1 MDTRDLEYVV
11 VVRQSGSIGKA
22 AEALGISQPAL
33 TKAVRR
39 VEEQLG
45 LQLFERVPQGMRPTQ
60 AGELFLERAQKLRRD
75 YDDAMAEMRC
85 LSTGE
90 QGMVRIGYSLTFPDE
105 LLHTACKRLL
115 RERPAAKLKLCCRM
129 AQELLSAL
137 RAGDLDI
144 VFVPIQAFEPDL
156 DIQPLYQDRLV
167 VAADADHPLCS
178 RKRLRLEDLVGED
191 WALPS
196 GHITV
201 RVMLDEAFRR
211 RGLPTPSARVE
222 ADFSSPNAYQLI
234 VGSRMLTLARF
245 SREFLGT
252 GMAALDLAPGEI
264 DLNRH
269 IGMATRTNGFLSPVC
284 RRAIELFEEEI
295 AKGNF
300 GVEVM
305 PQG

>member
-11 VVRQSGSIGKA
+11 GVRQAGSIGKA

-75 YDDAMAEMRC
+75 YDDAMAEMRS
-85 LSTGE
+85 LLTGE

-144 VFVPIQAFEPDL
+144 VFVPIQASEPDL

-167 VAADADHPLCS
+167 VAADAGHPLCS
-178 RKRLRLEDLVGED
+178 REKLRLDDLVGED
-191 WALPS
+191 WALPA

-201 RVMLDEAFRR
+201 RIMLDEAFRR
-211 RGLPTPSARVE
+211 RGLPPPSTRVE

-245 SREFLGT
+245 SREFLDT
-252 GMAALDLAPGEI
+252 GMAALDLAPGEM
-264 DLNRH
+264 DLDRH
-269 IGMATRTNGFLSPVC
+269 IGMVTRTNGFLSPVC
-284 RRAIELFEEEI
+284 CRAIELFQEEI
-295 AKGNF
+295 SKGNF
-300 GVEVM
+300 GLGVM
-305 PQG
+305 YPD